1 MEPILGA
8 LGVGSTMQYAKE
20 HSYVIFG
27 LIFIFVFEELASA
40 IFRSEWDIRRSTI
53 AIAISAI
60 INIILDPLLIYV
72 FNLGIAGAAW
82 ATVLSSAI
90 ASLVMCYWIWSKKDL
105 YLDLSLK
112 YFNFQP
118 DLIWDN
124 LQVALPSTFETLI
137 FSALAIIINVLL
149 VMAGGFS
156 AVGSYTAAM
165 RIVQFATLPIIAIGT
180 AVLTVAGVAYGAKNV
195 KNLNMTLSY
204 SIKIS
209 FAISIAVVI
218 LILLFSPQIASLFA
232 YLFCFIFGWGLN
244 GIYAG
249 VVFGS
254 FIGGLFGYIGAK
266 YFIKKFNEKIE
277 KNNVETS

>member
-40 IFRSEWDIRRSTI
+40 IFRSEGDIRRSTI

-112 YFNFQP
+112 NFNFQP

-277 KNNVETS
+277 KNNV

>member
-40 IFRSEWDIRRSTI
+40 IFRSEGDIRRSTI

-112 YFNFQP
+112 NFNFQP